1 MGARVYLSALGRFLS
16 IDPQEGGNDNAY
28 TYPSDPVNQFDLDGN
43 WGWGDVWNIAK
54 KVVKVA
60 TKVAEV
66 ASFIPGP
73 IGMVSS
79 GVAVAGNLAQGN
91 YAAAVAS
98 AIGFI
103 PGGKAV
109 GWLASKSKVGTSL
122 LGKAMNWQAKARGIG
137 VNSKLFGTKALGKTQ
152 GLFNRQGSWI
162 KAGWSRDQGRTTYR
176 YGFGKKTYYNNKRSK
191 NITVS
196 RFHIGW

>member
-1 MGARVYLSALGRFLS
+1 MGARVYIAALGRFLQV
-16 IDPQEGGNDNAY
+16 DPQEGGNSNNY
-28 TYPSDPVNQFDLDGN
+28 TYVSDPVNDFDLDGN
-43 WGWGDVWNIAK
+43 WGINWNAVK
-54 KVVKVA
+54 NVVKVV
-60 TKVAEV
+60 TNV
-66 ASFIPGP
+66 ASVASVIPGP
-73 IGMVSS
+73 IGMVAA
-79 GVAVAGNLAQGN
+79 GVATAGNLAQGK
-91 YAAAVAS
+91 YAAAAAS